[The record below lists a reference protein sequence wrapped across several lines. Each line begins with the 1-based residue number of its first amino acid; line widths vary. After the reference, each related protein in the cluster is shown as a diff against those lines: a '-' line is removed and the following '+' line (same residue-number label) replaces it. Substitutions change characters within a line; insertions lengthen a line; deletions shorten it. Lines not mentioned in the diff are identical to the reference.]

1 MTIPL
6 SLDNHHRSD
15 DDDDEDDGDN
25 DDDEDDRYGEKEVG
39 GSFKKV
45 ILHLVITMTI
55 LQSN

>member
-45 ILHLVITMTI
+45 ILHPVL
-55 LQSN
+55 